1 MLVWVMTPS
10 RQRLMKSIIML
21 VWVITPSRQRLMKS
35 IVMLVWVMTPSRQR
49 ARDGESASSPA
60 SVSLSARP
68 KLWRRRVRSVGLVF
82 KPLSGVCWPQR
93 CRPAFFFSL
102 FEVKTYL
109 CCCCNCV
116 ICLRHYQKQSG
127 ITFWM
132 TRCLKR
138 RIFFAVVLLWLLWIL
153 PRNPLLRGVGHYLSF
168 RAAVHRRGQRRPKGL
183 GTGQTPSTRVT
194 TSLLQP
200 LPEANEQFFVGAQIV
215 VSLLQTNR
223 IISDVCFV
231 TDHVAYGSSNKT
243 KIA

>member
-1 MLVWVMTPS
+1 MTPS
-10 RQRLMKSIIML
+10 RQRLMKSII
-21 VWVITPSRQRLMKS
+21 
-35 IVMLVWVMTPSRQR
+35 MLVWVMTPSRQR

-132 TRCLKR
+132 TRCLKKR
-138 RIFFAVVLLWLLWIL
+138 SFFAVVLLWLLWIL
-153 PRNPLLRGVGHYLSF
+153 PRNPLLRGVGHSLSF
-168 RAAVHRRGQRRPKGL
+168 RAAVHRLVSAVRKVWVLVKLQALGL
-183 GTGQTPSTRVT
+183 RHPCFNHSQKL
-194 TSLLQP
+194 TSSFLLV
-200 LPEANEQFFVGAQIV
+200 L
-215 VSLLQTNR
+215 
-223 IISDVCFV
+223 
-231 TDHVAYGSSNKT
+231 K
-243 KIA
+243 